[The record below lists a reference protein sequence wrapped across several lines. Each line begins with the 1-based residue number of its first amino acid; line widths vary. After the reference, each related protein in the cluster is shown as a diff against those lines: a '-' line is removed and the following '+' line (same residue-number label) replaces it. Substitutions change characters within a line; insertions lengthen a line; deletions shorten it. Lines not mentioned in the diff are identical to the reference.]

1 MVETY
6 LVITSVYGAFVTLLC
21 AVLLFMSMKYEA
33 GCVDAKTCADSVKRD

>member
-6 LVITSVYGAFVTLLC
+6 LIISCIYGVFGALFC